1 MIVMIDN
8 HDSFTYN
15 LIDYLTVQTTDDVQV
30 ISVDQVTIP
39 MLKQLDP
46 QAIVISPGPGRPSDY
61 PILAT
66 ILTEYYREVPILG
79 YVWAFKSSLNI
90 LVGKLYIMINQFMVI
105 PQRCIIQMKES

>member
-46 QAIVISPGPGRPSDY
+46 QAIVISPGLVVQVI
-61 PILAT
+61 ILY
-66 ILTEYYREVPILG
+66 LQPYSR
-79 YVWAFKSSLNI
+79 NI
-90 LVGKLYIMINQFMVI
+90 IERCLY
-105 PQRCIIQMKES
+105 